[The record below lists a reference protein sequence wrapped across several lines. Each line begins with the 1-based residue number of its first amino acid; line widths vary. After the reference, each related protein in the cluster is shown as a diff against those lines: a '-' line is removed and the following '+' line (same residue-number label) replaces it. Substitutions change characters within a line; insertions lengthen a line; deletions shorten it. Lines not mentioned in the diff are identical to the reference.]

1 MKMPRWTSEEE
12 EKLLDLYSSG
22 HTYEEIAEELGRSVS
37 SIDSKLTRLRQ
48 KREMNETNEPIYR
61 GEGVACTAELPE
73 AQQIYDEL
81 ILALLDEFRKIRET
95 LPNLGK
101 KHIKHKPGLYNNL
114 CRIAETLVSLLETKP
129 ETTSIREW
137 FEEIALNKLP
147 TGSRTQARRV
157 IQKWIGE
164 SKRPSR
170 TL

>member
-1 MKMPRWTSEEE
+1 MARWTQEEE
-12 EKLLDLYSSG
+12 EKLLEMSETGCTYEKIAKALPGRSIGSVRGKLERLKREEREDLYIG
-22 HTYEEIAEELGRSVS
+22 GRGGAY
-37 SIDSKLTRLRQ
+37 T
-48 KREMNETNEPIYR
+48 P
-61 GEGVACTAELPE
+61 ELPE

-101 KHIKHKPGLYNNL
+101 KHIKHKPGFYNNL
-114 CRIAETLVSLLETKP
+114 CRIAETLVSLIETKP

-147 TGSRTQARRV
+147 KGSRTQARRV

>member
-1 MKMPRWTSEEE
+1 MPRWTSEEE

-101 KHIKHKPGLYNNL
+101 KHIKHKPGFYNNL
-114 CRIAETLVSLLETKP
+114 CRIAETLLSLIKTKP
-129 ETTSIREW
+129 EKTSIREW
-137 FEEIALNKLP
+137 FEEIALTKLP
-147 TGSRTQARRV
+147 RGSRTQARRV
-157 IQKWIGE
+157 IQRWIGE

-170 TL
+170 IL

>member
-1 MKMPRWTSEEE
+1 MVLGFWYSEIFSGNHRLRWNNLRGATGKERMKMPRWTSEEE

-61 GEGVACTAELPE
+61 GEGVACTAALPE

-95 LPNLGK
+95 LPDG
-101 KHIKHKPGLYNNL
+101 
-114 CRIAETLVSLLETKP
+114 
-129 ETTSIREW
+129 
-137 FEEIALNKLP
+137 
-147 TGSRTQARRV
+147 
-157 IQKWIGE
+157 
-164 SKRPSR
+164 
-170 TL
+170 

>member
-1 MKMPRWTSEEE
+1 MNMARWTPEEE
-12 EKLLDLYSSG
+12 EKLLEMSETGSTCKEMAEALKGRSEAAIRNKLSKLRSEGEKREDLYIG
-22 HTYEEIAEELGRSVS
+22 GRG
-37 SIDSKLTRLRQ
+37 T
-48 KREMNETNEPIYR
+48 
-61 GEGVACTAELPE
+61 ACTAELPE

-114 CRIAETLVSLLETKP
+114 CRIAETLLSLIETKP

-137 FEEIALNKLP
+137 FEEIALTTLP
-147 TGSRTQARRV
+147 KGSRTQARRV